1 MAIGQRQLVILRHAK
16 SAWPDG
22 IPDRQR
28 PLAGVRARRDASAT
42 GLWLRDEL
50 GRLDA
55 VLCSPAERARQ
66 TWARVAAELDNPPPA
81 TFDKRIYDAPPGALL
96 TVVRELHPDAATA
109 LLIGHNPGVQELVLL
124 LSGQKLTSRPPRSPY
139 WTGRAARPTQ
149 LPEIGHLRQHV
160 TPRE

>member
-1 MAIGQRQLVILRHAK
+1 MAIAQRQLVILRHAK

-28 PLAGVRARRDASAT
+28 PLAKRGRRDASAT
-42 GLWLRDEL
+42 GLWMRDEL

-66 TWARVAAELDNPPPA
+66 TWAHVVAELDNPPPA

-109 LLIGHNPGVQELVLL
+109 LLIGHNPGLQELVAL
-124 LSGQKLTSRPPRSPY
+124 LSRQELDMKTSSIAVLD
-139 WTGRAARPTQ
+139 WTGHWTDAA
-149 LPEIGHLRQHV
+149 PEIAHLQQHV
-160 TPRE
+160 TPRG